1 MNTYLI
7 IKYLH
12 VICAVVSASGFAL
25 RGYWMQIESP
35 LLSRKLTRILP
46 HIIDTLLLLS
56 AIALVVMSRQ
66 YPVVVGWV
74 SIKIILLLLYIVL
87 GTMALKRADTKTKR
101 KGYFAASLLTVG
113 TIFLVAVLKPGW

>member
-12 VICAVVSASGFAL
+12 VTCAVVSASGFAL
-25 RGYWMQIESP
+25 RGYWMLIESP
-35 LLSRKLTRILP
+35 LLSKKLTRVLP